1 MDEHLEGNKLLH
13 IAGLSEDDSLLD
25 FKSPKQSS
33 KQKSI
38 EFNHCNIYQKKR
50 TVAKLKNVKSHKE
63 EKHKQQSEKKR
74 NVQESQPSIESSFFK
89 SKANSYDTNSTTDA
103 KLALVCP
110 LCFKTF
116 KDLNSH
122 ALHMKI
128 CAYKNNI
135 STKKLLNA
143 IELQKR
149 QENERKSL
157 GLPAAP
163 IVPAKKKPTSCR
175 KVCNFSH

>member
-1 MDEHLEGNKLLH
+1 MDEHLEGNKLSH
-13 IAGLSEDDSLLD
+13 TSGLNEDDSLLD

-50 TVAKLKNVKSHKE
+50 TVAKLKNVVKSHKG
-63 EKHKQQSEKKR
+63 EKYKQLEKKR
-74 NVQESQPSIESSFFK
+74 NVQESQSSIESSFFK
-89 SKANSYDTNSTTDA
+89 SKANCYDANSTEA

-122 ALHMKI
+122 ASHMKI

-163 IVPAKKKPTSCR
+163 IVQAKKKPTSCR

>member
-1 MDEHLEGNKLLH
+1 MDEHSEGNR
-13 IAGLSEDDSLLD
+13 LSHTSGSNEDDSLLD
-25 FKSPKQSS
+25 FKSPEQSS

-38 EFNHCNIYQKKR
+38 ELNHCNIYQKKR
-50 TVAKLKNVKSHKE
+50 TVAKLKNFVKSHKG
-63 EKHKQQSEKKR
+63 EKHKHQSEKKR

-89 SKANSYDTNSTTDA
+89 SKANYDTDSTTDT

-143 IELQKR
+143 I
-149 QENERKSL
+149 
-157 GLPAAP
+157 
-163 IVPAKKKPTSCR
+163 
-175 KVCNFSH
+175 